1 MAKVSA
7 RRRKELRKPDEFVT
21 FTMKVGQWVRDN
33 QRLVMFAGIA
43 VIVVVVG
50 VALTFQLM
58 GSSRVRSSSSLWQ
71 AVATASAPIIDPE
84 EAEEEEIPA
93 RIQHFK
99 TLSERNEAA
108 SKALEKVVEG
118 QSDSTAGQVARL
130 GLAGARLSKGDYAG
144 ARGLYESFLKNTGGF
159 DALKANAVEGLG
171 YALEGQKNY
180 NEALERFR
188 ELEKI
193 DNGVH
198 ADLAKY
204 HQARMLEKLNKRDQA
219 AELYRGIVR
228 RAEQATDEM
237 VTDLFVVDRAEDRL
251 EVIDPGSDV
260 LKARSKARQS
270 ELLKQILS
278 SGGAGGPGI
287 PNLPPPPPSEPEE

>member
-1 MAKVSA
+1 VAKVSA

-21 FTMKVGQWVRDN
+21 FTMKMGQWVRDN

-43 VIVVVVG
+43 VVVIVVG
-50 VALTFQLM
+50 VALSFQLM
-58 GSSRVRSSSSLWQ
+58 GRSRVRSSTALWQ

-84 EAEEEEIPA
+84 ETEEEIPA

-99 TLSERNEAA
+99 TLDERNEAA
-108 SKALEKVVEG
+108 SKALEKVIKA
-118 QSDSTAGQVARL
+118 QSDTSAGQVARL
-130 GLAGARLSKGDYAG
+130 GLAGTKLAKGDYAG
-144 ARGLYESFLKNTGGF
+144 ARSLYENFLKNQGGF

-171 YALEGQKNY
+171 YCLEGQKNY
-180 NEALERFR
+180 SGALERFR
-188 ELEKI
+188 ELEKL
-193 DNGVH
+193 DDGAH

-251 EVIDPGSDV
+251 EIIDPGSDV
-260 LKARSKARQS
+260 LKARSKARQT

-278 SGGAGGPGI
+278 SGGAGGAGL
-287 PNLPPPPPSEPEE
+287 PNLPPPPPPGSEE